1 MVIPDFKKEE
11 ELLGK
16 GYRLIAGIDEAGR
29 GPLVGPVVAGAVI
42 IGGDPAL
49 AEELI
54 RLGVRDSK
62 QVSEKK
68 REKLYDFIAREAEC
82 WAVASIGSEV
92 IDEINILNATK
103 QAMRKA
109 AMELRFRPDF
119 LLIDGNATL
128 SDFPFDQLAVPKADE
143 RILSVSAASIMAKVA
158 RDRILADMDGEYPE
172 YGFKAHKGYGTK
184 AHLEALRKYGPC
196 PFHRRSFEPVKS
208 MISEAERYG
217 WSGF

>member
-1 MVIPDFKKEE
+1 MVTPDFKKEE

-16 GYRLIAGIDEAGR
+16 GYSLIAGIDEAGR

-42 IGGDPAL
+42 IGNDPAL
-49 AEELI
+49 IDELI

-68 REKLYDFIAREAEC
+68 REKLYDFIAKEVRC
-82 WAVASIGSEV
+82 WAVASVESEM
-92 IDEINILNATK
+92 IDEINILNAAK
-103 QAMRKA
+103 QAMKNA
-109 AMELRFRPDF
+109 ALGLEMKPDF

-143 RILSVSAASIMAKVA
+143 HMLSVSAASIMAKVT
-158 RDRILADMDGEYPE
+158 RDRILAELDKKYPE

-184 AHLEALRKYGPC
+184 AHLEALKKHGPC

-208 MISEAERYG
+208 MMAEAEKYG